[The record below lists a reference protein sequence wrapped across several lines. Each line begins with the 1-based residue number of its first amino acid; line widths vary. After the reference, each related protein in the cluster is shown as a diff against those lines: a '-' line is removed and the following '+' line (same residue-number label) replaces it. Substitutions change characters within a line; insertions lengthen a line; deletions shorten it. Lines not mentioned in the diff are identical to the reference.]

1 MFGKKTPNFKASVIF
16 QSFVRPN
23 QQKEEEE
30 EENTAPVKSRETV
43 TNL

>member
-1 MFGKKTPNFKASVIF
+1 VIF
-16 QSFVRPN
+16 QSFVPPN

>member
-16 QSFVRPN
+16 QSFIPPGQR
-23 QQKEEEE
+23 KE
-30 EENTAPVKSRETV
+30 EENTAPVKSRKTV

>member
-30 EENTAPVKSRETV
+30 ENTAPVKSRETV

>member
-16 QSFVRPN
+16 QSFMPPN
-23 QQKEEEE
+23 QQKEEE

>member
-16 QSFVRPN
+16 QSFVPPN

-30 EENTAPVKSRETV
+30 ENTASVKSRETV